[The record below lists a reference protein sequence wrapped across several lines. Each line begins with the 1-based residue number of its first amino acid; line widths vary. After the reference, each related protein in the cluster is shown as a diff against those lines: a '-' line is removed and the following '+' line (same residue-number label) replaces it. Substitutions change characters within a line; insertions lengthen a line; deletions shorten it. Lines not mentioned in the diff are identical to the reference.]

1 MKTLLDF
8 EGAGTLVVNTK
19 KLVTDAIAAHNSDLN
34 SHGGASAID
43 LDTLTDTFVAKVTG
57 KDLSTDDFTNEYK
70 AAIDGMSSTYAK
82 KSDIAQVMRYK
93 GAVANFAA
101 LPTDTSLIEI
111 GDVYNVLNGG
121 GVDENG
127 IAIKSGDNVA
137 WSGTGWDD
145 LGAAMDVSSFMR
157 FYIGTTP
164 PTDTT
169 VIWLEPI

>member
-82 KSDIAQVMRYK
+82 KSDVE
-93 GAVANFAA
+93 
-101 LPTDTSLIEI
+101 S
-111 GDVYNVLNGG
+111 
-121 GVDENG
+121 
-127 IAIKSGDNVA
+127 AI
-137 WSGTGWDD
+137 
-145 LGAAMDVSSFMR
+145 R
-157 FYIGTTP
+157 FYIGATQ

-169 VIWLEPI
+169 VIWLEPIS